1 MDKAVLIMAFAVVC
15 KVRFVDFLPFPL
27 VDHKE
32 GVGDMFGVEFFEGSV
47 VMLFKGIY
55 LVSFLFILS
64 SSEFYEIGGS
74 INIVGITLNYP
85 VGTFIEKTQEGFI
98 NVIDIRFK
106 AAGIINFSHH
116 GKTFIQGVLNVV
128 FSERWEHHA
137 HALGCYSKEA
147 KIVID

>member
-15 KVRFVDFLPFPL
+15 KVRFVDFFPFPL

-32 GVGDMFGVEFFEGSV
+32 GIGDMFRVEFFEGSI
-47 VMLFKGIY
+47 VMLLKGIY
-55 LVSFLFILS
+55 LVSFLFVFS
-64 SSEFYEIGGS
+64 AGEFYKVGCFVYVIG
-74 INIVGITLNYP
+74 IAFNNAI
-85 VGTFIEKTQEGFI
+85 GTFIKKTQEGFI

-106 AAGIINFSHH
+106 TAGIINFSHH